1 MTYQKILAALDGSSQ
16 GEAVFNQAIAIA
28 KPYQAQLLFFHAL
41 IFDGRSM
48 EAYSGIYGQNVMSLS
63 SSLQEHIE
71 AQTQEVETWL
81 QNYSQRAQQEG
92 LTVEYDWKIDDPSSW
107 IRETAKSW
115 DADLVILGRR
125 GRRGLAEIFLGS
137 VSNHVVHYAPCSVL
151 VVQGKNVADSDASE
165 NG

>member
-1 MTYQKILAALDGSSQ
+1 
-16 GEAVFNQAIAIA
+16 
-28 KPYQAQLLFFHAL
+28 
-41 IFDGRSM
+41 M

-92 LTVEYDWKIDDPSSW
+92 LTVEYDWKIGDPSSW

-115 DADLVILGRR
+115 DGMRIW
-125 GRRGLAEIFLGS
+125 
-137 VSNHVVHYAPCSVL
+137 
-151 VVQGKNVADSDASE
+151 
-165 NG
+165 